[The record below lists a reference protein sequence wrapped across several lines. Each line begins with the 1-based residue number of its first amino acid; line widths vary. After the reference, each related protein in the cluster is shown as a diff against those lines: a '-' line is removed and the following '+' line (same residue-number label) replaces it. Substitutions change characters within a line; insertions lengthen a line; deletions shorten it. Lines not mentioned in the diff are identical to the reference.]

1 MSKAVNYIAFFF
13 LTISL
18 IYSIKGA
25 VPIGDFLFFP
35 MMAFSLFLSVF
46 SIKVTKEIIIN
57 RGFKLFFYVNILNL
71 FYYVLF
77 EFGDFESFKYL
88 ISRFVQFSIFSIS
101 IFFLKDNFS
110 FYLIRFIKVFT
121 VLSLISSLVFNF
133 PDFNTRYMGIFFN
146 PNEFSIIMVLGFSVF
161 LFDKKKS
168 AVEYFLI
175 LAFLIFIVIS
185 GSRSAFVGL
194 LLSIFMYT
202 RVNQIKLFTV
212 LFFLLSVSFYFIFG
226 YHESNVIFRISENSL
241 FYNRQLEYMYAIDT
255 LMQKPF
261 FGYGLKNYAFID
273 ANVIDFENPID
284 FGAHNGYLSLLVQYG
299 LIFGIIFFS
308 IMIGGLV
315 KIFRYDY
322 TSSIENNMHVV
333 FLKFVL
339 IYTLINGLTENTFV
353 GINYLQSNLFWI
365 ILAFL
370 LFKIY
375 DNENSSISDRARLLH
390 H

>member
-161 LFDKKKS
+161 LFDKKK
-168 AVEYFLI
+168 
-175 LAFLIFIVIS
+175 IS
-185 GSRSAFVGL
+185 S
-194 LLSIFMYT
+194 
-202 RVNQIKLFTV
+202 
-212 LFFLLSVSFYFIFG
+212 
-226 YHESNVIFRISENSL
+226 
-241 FYNRQLEYMYAIDT
+241 
-255 LMQKPF
+255 
-261 FGYGLKNYAFID
+261 
-273 ANVIDFENPID
+273 
-284 FGAHNGYLSLLVQYG
+284 
-299 LIFGIIFFS
+299 
-308 IMIGGLV
+308 
-315 KIFRYDY
+315 
-322 TSSIENNMHVV
+322 
-333 FLKFVL
+333 
-339 IYTLINGLTENTFV
+339 
-353 GINYLQSNLFWI
+353 
-365 ILAFL
+365 
-370 LFKIY
+370 
-375 DNENSSISDRARLLH
+375 
-390 H
+390 